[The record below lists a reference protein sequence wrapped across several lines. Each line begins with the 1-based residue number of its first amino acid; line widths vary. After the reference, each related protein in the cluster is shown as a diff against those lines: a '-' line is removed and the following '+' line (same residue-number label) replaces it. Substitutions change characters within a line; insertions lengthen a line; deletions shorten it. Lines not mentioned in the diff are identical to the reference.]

1 MAGFASACCT
11 GSVIVFSVSPTAAD
25 SSTTGRVAIAAA
37 AVLFGTSATSTRLV
51 DGLPD
56 ALTVAAWRQVIGG
69 VALVVVAAVI
79 GQAVWR
85 YPFRWRPTIVG
96 GVAVV
101 AFQVGFFSAVDRL
114 GVATATMV
122 VIGTGPIAGGLLDRL
137 IDGKR
142 PTRRWVAGVAVAITG
157 ISMMSGGGGDV
168 VMAHWL
174 LAVAAGWCF
183 PIYGAAT
190 GRLLADRPP
199 VAAIATVFGAGV
211 LPAATLAA
219 LGATGIAVAGS
230 PLGTTGAG
238 AATTVAV
245 LGYLGLVTTAAAYVL
260 WAHGLAR
267 LPLGEAVTITMLEP
281 VAAFVLAVVVLREP
295 VGVVPT
301 VGALAVLAGIR
312 IVATRPRRRGLA
324 LRRRA
329 GRDLV
334 DVTHRGPGSDHREQH
349 KDRAD
354 RQHDPLVAQA
364 AAHVVEVGA

>member
-1 MAGFASACCT
+1 VA
-11 GSVIVFSVSPTAAD
+11 SVSSTTAD
-25 SSTTGRVAIAAA
+25 SSASGRVAIAAA

-69 VALVVVAAVI
+69 VALVVVAAAF

-85 YPFRWRPTIVG
+85 YPFRWRPTTVG
-96 GVAVV
+96 GLAVV
-101 AFQVGFFSAVDRL
+101 AFQVGFFDAVDRL

-137 IDGKR
+137 LHGTR

-157 ISMMSGGGGDV
+157 IAMMSGGGDV

-174 LAVAAGWCF
+174 LAIAAGCCF

-190 GRLLADRPP
+190 RCLLADRPP

-211 LPAATLAA
+211 APAATLAA
-219 LGATGIAVAGS
+219 LGASGIGVAGS
-230 PLGTTGAG
+230 ALGTTGAG
-238 AATTVAV
+238 AAATIAV
-245 LGYLGLVTTAAAYVL
+245 LGYLGLVTTAAAYAL

-267 LPLGEAVTITMLEP
+267 VPLGEAVTITMLEP

-295 VGVVPT
+295 VGVVPA
-301 VGALAVLAGIR
+301 VGALAVLAGIW
-312 IVATRPRRRGLA
+312 IVATGPRRWGLA
-324 LRRRA
+324 LRRDA

-334 DVTHRGPGSDHREQH
+334 DVTHRGTGGDHREQH
-349 KDRAD
+349 QDCAD
-354 RQHDPLVAQA
+354 RQHDRLVAQA
-364 AAHVVEVGA
+364 AAHVVDVGA